1 MGKGV
6 LNKRVFRLPVSEQE
20 GGADQMWQASGW
32 WDLVEMEMDSR
43 PNRVGSSG

>member
-1 MGKGV
+1 M
-6 LNKRVFRLPVSEQE
+6 LNKRGFRLPVSEQE

-32 WDLVEMEMDSR
+32 WDLVGMEMDSR